1 MDQGLLIP
9 LIGVLVAAVIA
20 AVTSLVVS
28 ILSKDQKTSEFRQ
41 SWIDAFRE
49 DAANLAGHWSTMV
62 ATLEIKKTAQ
72 EDVRQFLESRHD
84 DVVNV
89 EVRLARMRLRLNPK
103 EHVHLIS
110 LLHHLGNGKM
120 SSREEMDETMESIVV
135 EVQKVLRRE
144 WRRVKRGEL
153 SFRLL
158 KWLSLFAIVGGAY
171 ASYHLMAQAV

>member
-1 MDQGLLIP
+1 MDKTLLIP

-62 ATLEIKKTAQ
+62 AMLDMKKSSK
-72 EDVRQFLESRHD
+72 EDVLQFLASRHD
-84 DVVNV
+84 DVINV
-89 EVRLARMRLRLNPK
+89 EVRVTRMRLRLNPK
-103 EHVHLIS
+103 EHAHLIG
-110 LLHHLGNGKM
+110 LLHHLGNGEM
-120 SSREEMDETMESIVV
+120 SGRKEMDETMEAIVV
-135 EVQKVLRRE
+135 EVQRILRHE
-144 WRRVKRGEL
+144 WKRVKRGEL

-158 KWLSLFAIVGGAY
+158 KGLSFVAIIVGTCT
-171 ASYHLMAQAV
+171 SYYLVKQAA

>member
-1 MDQGLLIP
+1 VAQALLIP

-62 ATLEIKKTAQ
+62 AKLEAKKDLK
-72 EDVRQFLESRHD
+72 EDSLKFLESRHD
-84 DVVNV
+84 DVIDI
-89 EVRLARMRLRLNPK
+89 EVRITRMRLRLNPK
-103 EHVHLIS
+103 EHAKLIN
-110 LLHHLGNGKM
+110 LLHHLGNGEM
-120 SSREEMDETMESIVV
+120 AGRAAMDEAMEAIVV
-135 EVQKVLRRE
+135 EVQKILRYE
-144 WRRVKRGEL
+144 WKRVKRGEL

-158 KWLSLFAIVGGAY
+158 KWLSLAAIIGGAY
-171 ASYHLMAQAV
+171 ASYYLVQQAG